1 MIMKT
6 ISEIRKELKDIKPY
20 LQKAYS
26 VKDIGMFG
34 SYLRNEQKSDSDLDI
49 LVSFH
54 ETPSLFKFIK
64 LENYL
69 SDILK
74 MKIDLVMK
82 TALKENL
89 KESIL
94 GEVVSL

>member
-6 ISEIRKELKDIKPY
+6 ISEIREELQDIKPY

-26 VKDIGMFG
+26 VKDIGVFG

-69 SDILK
+69 SDRLK
-74 MKIDLVMK
+74 IKIDLVME

-89 KESIL
+89 KELIL